1 MKPTARLLVLLALSG
16 LFQNLSLVTVAQ
28 TAPVIDCPS
37 DRITDS
43 LIANDARWA
52 RSFFYM
58 EQKIQDANA
67 LAEEERSNDLHTL
80 PVVVHIIH
88 NGEPVGSGTN
98 ISDAQILSAIT
109 ALNEDFRRMPGTNG
123 FGNGVDVNIEFC
135 LAQRDPSGNPTTG
148 IVRVN
153 GTTVPDYATEG
164 ISAGAGEGAG
174 ELAVK
179 SLSTWPRTSYV
190 NIWVV
195 TEIENNDG
203 GSGIQGYAYFPFSD
217 PRDGIVVLYNA
228 FGTTG
233 NLKSYTN
240 MNRTLTHEAGH
251 YLGLYHT
258 FNDTSTCSSETNCN
272 TQGDRVCDT
281 PPTILSSSCSSPA
294 CGGTQQVENYLD
306 YTSQACQDMF
316 TAGQKTRMRA
326 TLETQRT
333 SLLSSLGC
341 QAVFALD
348 AGITAIASP
357 SGASCSSSYTPS
369 VTLTNFGGTTLTAV
383 NILYNV
389 DGVGSNT
396 FSWTGSLVAGAN
408 ATVALPQITAA
419 MGVHTFY
426 AWTSNPNGQADQNAS
441 NNQATSDFEVAN
453 GGQVSLV
460 VTLDYFGQENTWTI
474 TNSGGAQ
481 LASGGPYPNNQPNTQ
496 HTANLCLPAGCYTLT
511 FFDSYGDGQGFING
525 NFTLYDDNDNVLAT
539 ASGNWGAQSAH
550 AFCVTAAPPAGNP
563 PVASFSVSDATVCI
577 GQAVSFTNTSTNT
590 PTSYSWTFAGGTP
603 STSTQANP
611 SGITWNTTGAKT
623 VTLTATNS
631 FGTHTYTCN
640 NCVTVISGPPVTLNS
655 TAPACAGTNNGQ
667 VSTTASGIYSPFTYS
682 WSNGATSATITNL
695 AAGTY
700 SVTVTNNQGC
710 TGTASATL
718 IAPPAI
724 SITGTPTSITCAGQN
739 TGSIAVSASGGT
751 GSKTFSWSNGATGS
765 TLSNLAAGSYTVTAT
780 DANGCAAQ
788 QTYTVS
794 QPAALSVE
802 VTPAHIACGIG
813 TGSANALANGGA
825 GSYTYA
831 WSTGASGSSISGLT
845 AGNYSVQV
853 TDQNGC
859 LISQNFSITSS
870 AGLTVSLSS
879 TAMSCH
885 DSNDAGITAEVNGG
899 TAPYTYSWT
908 TGQNTSSL
916 SNLSEGTY
924 TVNVTASD
932 GCTGTASIAI
942 GNPAPLDAIVFKSDI
957 SCFGAND
964 GSAIVSVTGGT
975 GAIEITWSNGDE
987 GTQTG
992 GLGSGVHTVIVSDE
1006 NGCTHSE
1013 SFIIAEP
1020 SAINVTTELIS
1031 AETCAG
1037 IDGSAVVNAMG
1048 GTGTLTYVWSNGFT
1062 GQLAEN
1068 LSAGNYGVG
1077 VIDSNGCIAES
1088 GIEIP
1093 FDCIEALPTTRLTD
1107 EYCGA
1112 QQLALDA
1119 VIECLALDNAIAY
1132 QWRFGNLS
1140 GQTISEPQT
1149 TGTSISLSA
1158 VPGIIGG
1165 QTYVVHVRAMIGD
1178 SWSAYGQECTISTE
1192 DLTMPGVTQLIEED
1206 CGTTITFWGEIIYA
1220 DTISGAINYEWNFTG
1235 EGYEWTSFTNE
1246 NWFELNESMLF
1257 APGSSYE
1264 VKVRC
1269 GMGNGVFTEWGS
1281 ICPITF
1287 ERNEVMD
1294 VSEETGE
1301 QTEGGLLFFPNP
1313 FNGEQ
1318 IQMNTSGLRMG
1329 DSVSPIRVTNSAGQL
1344 VDVITRTLSGGQKA
1358 MHTWTFASRLAPGM
1372 YYLTYSINGV
1382 PAQQKLL
1389 VY

>member
-16 LFQNLSLVTVAQ
+16 LFHNLSLVTLAQ
-28 TAPVIDCPS
+28 TTPVIDCPS
-37 DRITDS
+37 DRLTDS
-43 LIANDARWA
+43 LIANDPRWA

-58 EQKIQDANA
+58 EQKIQAANA
-67 LAEEERSNDLHTL
+67 LAEDERSNDLHTL

-88 NGEPVGSGTN
+88 NGEPTGSGTN
-98 ISDAQILSAIT
+98 ISDAQIQSAIT

-123 FGNGVDVNIEFC
+123 FGDGVDVNIEFC

-153 GTTVPDYATEG
+153 GTSVPDYATEG
-164 ISAGAGEGAG
+164 ITAGAGEGAG

-203 GSGIQGYAYFPFSD
+203 GSGIQGYAYFPFND
-217 PRDGIVVLYNA
+217 PRDGIVILYNA

-240 MNRTLTHEAGH
+240 MNRTLTHEVGH

-294 CGGTQQVENYLD
+294 CGGTQQVANYLD
-306 YTSQACQDMF
+306 YTSQTCQDMF
-316 TAGQKTRMRA
+316 TEGQKTRMRT

-333 SLLSSLGC
+333 SMISSLGC
-341 QAVFALD
+341 DAVFALD

-357 SGASCSSSYTPS
+357 NGASCNNTYTPS
-369 VTLTNFGGTTLTAV
+369 VTLTNFGGTTLTSV
-383 NILYNV
+383 NILYNI
-389 DGVGSNT
+389 DGTGSNT
-396 FSWTGSLVAGAN
+396 FSWTGSLVSGASISV
-408 ATVALPQITAA
+408 TLPQITAS
-419 MGVHTFY
+419 MGMHTFY
-426 AWTSNPNGQADQNAS
+426 AWTSNPNGQTDQNAS

-481 LASGGPYPNNQPNTQ
+481 LASGGPYPNNQPNSQ
-496 HTANLCLPAGCYTLT
+496 HTTNLCLPEGCYTLR

-525 NFTLYDDNDNVLAT
+525 NFTLYDDDDNVLAT

-550 AFCVTAAPPAGNP
+550 PFCVTAAPPAGNP
-563 PVASFSVSDATVCI
+563 PVASFTVSDATVCI

-603 STSTQANP
+603 STSTQASP
-611 SGITWNTTGAKT
+611 SGITWNSAGTKT

-631 FGTHTYTCN
+631 FGTNTYTCN
-640 NCVTVISGPPVTLNS
+640 NCITVIAGPTVTLNT
-655 TAPACAGTNNGQ
+655 TAPTCAGTSNGQ
-667 VSTTASGIYSPFTYS
+667 VSTTVSGGYSPYTYS
-682 WSNGATSATITNL
+682 WSNGASSANITNL
-695 AAGTY
+695 GAGTY

-710 TGTASATL
+710 TGTASAT
-718 IAPPAI
+718 ITAPSAV
-724 SITGTPTSITCAGQN
+724 SVTGTATNITCAGQN
-739 TGSIAVSASGGT
+739 TGSITVSATGGT

-765 TLSNLAAGSYTVTAT
+765 TISNLAAGSYTVTAT
-780 DANGCAAQ
+780 DANGCTAQ
-788 QTYTVS
+788 QTYPIS
-794 QPAALSVE
+794 QPAGLSVA
-802 VTPAHIACGIG
+802 VTPVHVACDVG
-813 TGSANALANGGA
+813 TGSATAVATGGT
-825 GSYTYA
+825 GSYAYS
-831 WSTGASGSSISGLT
+831 WSTGAGGASVSGLS

-859 LISQNFSITSS
+859 SVSQNFTITSS
-870 AGLTVSLSS
+870 AGLTVTLNS
-879 TAMSCH
+879 TPMSCH
-885 DSNDAGITAEVNGG
+885 NSNDAGITATVNGG

-908 TGQNTSSL
+908 TGQNNSSL
-916 SNLSEGTY
+916 NNLSAGTY
-924 TVNVTASD
+924 TVNVTASN
-932 GCTGTASIAI
+932 GCTGTASVVIT
-942 GNPAPLDAIVFKSDI
+942 NPALLDAIVFKSDI

-992 GLGSGVHTVIVSDE
+992 GLNSGVHTVIVSDE
-1006 NGCTHSE
+1006 NGCTLSE
-1013 SFIIAEP
+1013 SFTITEP
-1020 SAINVTTELIS
+1020 SAINVITELVS

-1037 IDGSAVVNAMG
+1037 SDGSAIVNAMG

-1068 LSAGNYGVG
+1068 LSSGNYGVG
-1077 VIDSNGCIAES
+1077 VLDSNGCTAES
-1088 GIEIP
+1088 GIGIP
-1093 FDCIEALPTTRLTD
+1093 YDCIVVLPTTRLTD
-1107 EYCGA
+1107 EFCGA

-1119 VIECLALDNAIAY
+1119 VIECIALDNANSY
-1132 QWRFGNLS
+1132 QWRFGNLA
-1140 GQTISEPQT
+1140 GQTLAEPQT
-1149 TGTSISLSA
+1149 TGNSIALST
-1158 VPGIIGG
+1158 VTGIFGG
-1165 QTYVVHVRAMIGD
+1165 ETYVVHVRALIGD
-1178 SWSAYGQECTISTE
+1178 TWSAYGEECTIATE
-1192 DLTMPGVTQLIEED
+1192 DIVMPFVTQLTEED
-1206 CGTTITFWGEIIYA
+1206 CGATITFWGEIIHA
-1220 DTISGAINYEWNFTG
+1220 DPVPGALNYEWNFTG

-1246 NWFELNESMLF
+1246 NWMELNASMLF
-1257 APGSSYE
+1257 APGSSYD

-1287 ERNEVMD
+1287 ARNETLD
-1294 VSEETGE
+1294 VSYETGD
-1301 QTEGGLLFFPNP
+1301 QPEGGLLFFPNP

-1318 IQMNTSGLRMG
+1318 IQMNTSGLGMG

-1344 VDVITRTLSGGQKA
+1344 VEVITRSLSGGQKA
-1358 MHTWTFASRLAPGM
+1358 MHAWTFANRLAPGM

-1382 PAQQKLL
+1382 PAQQKLM
-1389 VY
+1389 VH